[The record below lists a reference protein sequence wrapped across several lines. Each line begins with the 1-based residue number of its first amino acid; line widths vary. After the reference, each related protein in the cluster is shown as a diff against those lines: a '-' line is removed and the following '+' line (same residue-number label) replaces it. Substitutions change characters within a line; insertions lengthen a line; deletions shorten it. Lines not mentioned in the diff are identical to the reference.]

1 MKQTYCMPT
10 LRIVLLNSEDVVRT
24 SGAFGDGNEYQTNGQ
39 YDGSN
44 IWNGF

>member
-1 MKQTYCMPT
+1 MKQTYCTPT
-10 LRIVLLNSEDVVRT
+10 FQLFFLNSEDVVRT
-24 SGAFGDGNEYQTNGQ
+24 SGVGNGADFQTNGQ

>member
-1 MKQTYCMPT
+1 MKQTYCMPA
-10 LRIVLLNSEDVVRT
+10 LKIVLLDSEDAVRT
-24 SGAFGDGNEYQTNGQ
+24 SGIESVNDFKTFGQ

>member
-1 MKQTYCMPT
+1 MEQTYEMPT

-24 SGAFGDGNEYQTNGQ
+24 SGTFGTGNEYETNGQ

>member
-1 MKQTYCMPT
+1 MKQTYDMPT
-10 LRIVLLNSEDVVRT
+10 LRIILLNSEDVVRT
-24 SGAFGDGNEYQTNGQ
+24 SGVGDGEVFETNGQ

>member
-1 MKQTYCMPT
+1 MEQTYCMPT
-10 LRIVLLNSEDVVRT
+10 LRILLIESEDVVRT
-24 SGAFGDGNEYQTNGQ
+24 SGVGRGEEFQTNGQ